1 MTKSKIRLVM
11 GLAAA
16 AVVLLALFFLFRCMA
31 VRCTSFTEAGGC
43 IAVVFDKHQVLQAD
57 RIVLREGD
65 KTVTITDP
73 QQVRRLAS
81 VFVVANRTD
90 LCGYYMDRW
99 MEIYRDDTL
108 VRRIHWNDHDELVT
122 VYESDATHWVLLP
135 RRDIGQIYLT
145 EDTVNT
151 ILTLLEE

>member
-1 MTKSKIRLVM
+1 MTKKRMVTWLAVGTIAAGLVIW
-11 GLAAA
+11 
-16 AVVLLALFFLFRCMA
+16 LLTCVA

-73 QQVRRLAS
+73 EQVRSLAAS
-81 VFVVANRTD
+81 FVVADRTD

-99 MEIYRDDTL
+99 MEIYHGDTL
-108 VRRIHWNDHDELVT
+108 VRNIHWNDHDELVT
-122 VYESDATHWVLLP
+122 VYESDATHLVLLP
-135 RRDIGQIYLT
+135 RRDIGQIYLSK
-145 EDTVNT
+145 ETVNS
-151 ILTLLEE
+151 ILALLEE